1 MWTQASVF
9 TSLTSVRVLLTQRHT
24 TLNVFR
30 KKRSSVTKNSPWV
43 HHTELKWQQPR
54 SREGDEWDYESV
66 VVKQSNRWHRERV
79 REKYFREEGK
89 RKERKREKKERE
101 GREGGRSSWSV
112 IVTQTLEGRMASHA
126 LLTTLT
132 RDDRQRKGEQLQ
144 QEMPDMRP
152 AGDREYVCVC
162 VLSWCSG
169 A

>member
-1 MWTQASVF
+1 M
-9 TSLTSVRVLLTQRHT
+9 
-24 TLNVFR
+24 
-30 KKRSSVTKNSPWV
+30 
-43 HHTELKWQQPR
+43 
-54 SREGDEWDYESV
+54 
-66 VVKQSNRWHRERV
+66 

-162 VLSWCSG
+162 VLS
-169 A
+169 